1 MVLDE
6 AFSCKVDLSTAIQE
20 IWNQLDGEY
29 YFSLVKNVSQRIQV
43 IIKAQIL
50 LLFPF
55 YASKNFSL
63 FDLKK
68 LSY

>member
-29 YFSLVKNVSQRIQV
+29 YFSLVKNVSQRI
-43 IIKAQIL
+43 
-50 LLFPF
+50 
-55 YASKNFSL
+55 
-63 FDLKK
+63 
-68 LSY
+68 